1 MKSKKKILIIFPYW
15 DATYRNKN
23 IGKFLSLI
31 DSDQID
37 LYIYCSKSS
46 GDKDIGEFL
55 PHANLLNFR
64 PEVERGIW
72 NRFISLLYFMTVLI
86 RLRNFYVFWTY
97 AGYIEN
103 FLLAILN
110 VPFVLKSDSTLEIAN
125 SNDTLFRKFRSW
137 MFFTYIGK
145 KAKLI
150 LVETK
155 KLQKQSEEIYDQ
167 SKVLYFPNGVNIKA
181 YNNFVD
187 TKKNY
192 ISPKKK
198 GIFLCTGRMLPSKG
212 IDLAI
217 KSFSFI
223 AEESSWELHF
233 VGTQEDKTYLDQC
246 KKLVKENHLEA
257 RVFFHGP
264 CFGNDLFKWYQEA
277 DVFIMPSRNEGLAN
291 RLPEAMI
298 FGNPVVA
305 YDVGYTSALVSN
317 ASGALIK
324 KNDFKF
330 FAEEMLRFEKNTEL
344 RNKVSLHN
352 INHVKKNFN
361 DDLIF
366 ESLFDKSNKVG
377 VEIKAS
383 QK

>member
-1 MKSKKKILIIFPYW
+1 MRNKNRILIIFPYW
-15 DATYRNKN
+15 DVTYRNKN
-23 IGKFLSLI
+23 IGKFLSQI
-31 DSDQID
+31 DLDEID
-37 LYIYCSKSS
+37 LYIYCSRSS

-55 PHANLLNFR
+55 PKANLLNYR
-64 PEVERGIW
+64 PKVKRGII
-72 NRFISLLYFMTVLI
+72 NRLISLFYFMAVI
-86 RLRNFYVFWTY
+86 VRLRNFYVFWTY

-110 VPFVLKSDSTLEIAN
+110 VPFVLKSDSTLEIPK
-125 SNDTLFRKFRSW
+125 SNDTLLKKFRSW
-137 MFFTYIGK
+137 IFFTYVGK

-155 KLQKQSEEIYDQ
+155 KLQKKSIEIYDQ
-167 SKVLYFPNGVNIKA
+167 GKVLYFPNGVNIKD
-181 YNNFVD
+181 YHDFIK
-187 TKKNY
+187 TKKNHT
-192 ISPKKK
+192 SLKKS

-223 AEESSWELHF
+223 SEESLWELHF
-233 VGTQEDKTYLDQC
+233 VGSQEDKSYLDQC
-246 KKLVKENHLEA
+246 KKLVEESLLQD

-264 CFGNDLFKWYQEA
+264 CFGNKLFNWYQEA

-298 FGNPVVA
+298 FGNPIVA
-305 YDVGYTSALVSN
+305 YDVGYTSALVSE

-324 KNDFKF
+324 ENDFKD
-330 FAEEMLRFEKNTEL
+330 FAKEMLRFEKDTEL
-344 RNKVSLHN
+344 RNKVSIHN
-352 INHVKKNFN
+352 IDHVKKNLN

-366 ESLFDKSNKVG
+366 GSLFNKSNKVG
-377 VEIKAS
+377 IEIKS
-383 QK
+383 LSK